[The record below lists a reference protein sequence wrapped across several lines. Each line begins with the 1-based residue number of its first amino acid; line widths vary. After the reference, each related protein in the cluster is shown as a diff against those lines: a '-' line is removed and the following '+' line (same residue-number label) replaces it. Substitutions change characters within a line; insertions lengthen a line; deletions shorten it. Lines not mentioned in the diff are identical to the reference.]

1 MGHGSRQISDF
12 WTSENLSKMSAQ
24 QPFESKAKLMFCIIE
39 RKMVSK
45 GISLAAKR
53 DIWTA
58 LLSRRHMTRTAL
70 HALAGFTALCLLLLC
85 PAPRNVRF
93 VAVAGDHADETLR
106 VANGAQEGITALA
119 VDPADSRTLYA
130 AMDR

>member
-24 QPFESKAKLMFCIIE
+24 QPFESKAKLLFCIIE

-58 LLSRRHMTRTAL
+58 LLSKETYDTDRAPCPRRLHRPLLASPLPGLAL
-70 HALAGFTALCLLLLC
+70 RH
-85 PAPRNVRF
+85 RF
-93 VAVAGDHADETLR
+93 PAVARRRTRRRWRH
-106 VANGAQEGITALA
+106 V
-119 VDPADSRTLYA
+119 PAHHQPARS
-130 AMDR
+130 